1 MGLLDLSTSV
11 ASKKHV
17 DFNDARYQ
25 LADTLKPNTN
35 KHMRSTFTL
44 YDRKDVKKTSVTEIS
59 AAYMLSDKKLP
70 MGEILNKLVDLIIDM
85 EDGVLDSEKDAIY
98 AWKYSMTLLE
108 IYEDKKKRQE
118 PMSTFDNGLKS
129 MVINNSIFHRERP
142 GKYTNRTNFFNEN
155 IKKELADDIVDI
167 FKNIALPK
175 IHDIA
180 IAQSLQIAEQ
190 HQNPI
195 LDKIVGWAEDNY
207 RCGVSSFYEVMTDE
221 DTKLYYSINTIILHL
236 KNGYDMSIIGYVG
249 TDRDDK
255 FAISVF
261 NAHDISL
268 GIHSDRATA
277 KEVQSTVTTA
287 TGEAPVNPLV
297 RLVRYE
303 EKRNE
308 ILKQQYDILND
319 IRPMIPADILNITA
333 AELVVGKDYIWGCKV
348 YRETHEDLPLD
359 FKLSDVLL
367 PELEA
372 DAELIE
378 LKNTYTAA
386 AIDDAIEEDV
396 ERTDMIAQ
404 ITRAEDGTLNKPLVT
419 LDKPVEAQHPTELTT
434 PEVPFIN
441 LDKSEVPTSAD
452 AHNPQMAAMKTA
464 VDILNESLQL
474 NDLFDALAEE
484 TKPADPEPEKKF
496 GEQKPVDVAPVLPT
510 ATLTKSNTPAKPADP
525 EPAQPMVRN
534 NGFDPTSIL
543 LPGAIKT
550 IKKEVPTGPS
560 ITGQAEKRPVDATP
574 VFVTP
579 TLTPNTPAKPEPST
593 APAEAAKPELLLDDI
608 SSLFN

>member
-11 ASKKHV
+11 TSKKHV

-25 LADTLKPNTN
+25 LAESLKPNTN
-35 KHMRSTFTL
+35 KNIRSTFTL
-44 YDRKDVKKTSVTEIS
+44 YDKKKVKKTSVTEIS

-85 EDGVLDSEKDAIY
+85 EDGSLDSEKDAIY

-129 MVINNSIFHRERP
+129 MVINNDIFHRERP
-142 GKYTNRTNFFNEN
+142 GKYTNRTNFFNEA
-155 IKKELADDIVDI
+155 IKRELADDIVDI

-180 IAQSLQIAEQ
+180 IAQSLQIAER

-221 DTKLYYSINTIILHL
+221 ETKLYYSINTIILHL

-268 GIHSDRATA
+268 GVHSDRATS
-277 KEVQSTVTTA
+277 KEVQSTVTAA

-303 EKRNE
+303 EKRNQ

-319 IRPMIPADILNITA
+319 IRPMIPADILNIKA
-333 AELVVGKDYIWGCKV
+333 AESVVGKDYIWGCRV
-348 YRETHEDLPLD
+348 YRETHDDLPLD
-359 FKLSDVLL
+359 FKLSDVVL

-378 LKNTYTAA
+378 LKNTYTSAA
-386 AIDDAIEEDV
+386 LESEDID
-396 ERTDMIAQ
+396 RTDMTAQ
-404 ITRAEDGTLNKPLVT
+404 ITKEEDGSFKPLVT
-419 LDKPVEAQHPTELTT
+419 LDKPTDNTPAVEDPTHASSTPSITLDKPTE
-434 PEVPFIN
+434 PE
-441 LDKSEVPTSAD
+441 SANS
-452 AHNPQMAAMKTA
+452 HNPQMVAMKTA

-474 NDLFDALAEE
+474 NDLFDTLVEE
-484 TKPADPEPEKKF
+484 TKPVEPEPAKEFCKNP
-496 GEQKPVDVAPVLPT
+496 EVATAPVLPT
-510 ATLTKSNTPAKPADP
+510 ATLKKSAEPTEPKPVQT
-525 EPAQPMVRN
+525 QPISQN
-534 NGFDPTSIL
+534 KGFDPTSIL

-550 IKKEVPTGPS
+550 IKKEEPTGPS
-560 ITGQAEKRPVDATP
+560 VTSQAEKRPATTAP
-574 VFVTP
+574 VFAAP
-579 TLTPNTPAKPEPST
+579 TIDQPKAPDKAAQPAPQ
-593 APAEAAKPELLLDDI
+593 PADSKQPELLLDDI

>member
-11 ASKKHV
+11 TSKKHV

-25 LADTLKPNTN
+25 LAESLKPNTN
-35 KHMRSTFTL
+35 KNIRSTFTL
-44 YDRKDVKKTSVTEIS
+44 YDKKDVKKTSVTEIS

-85 EDGVLDSEKDAIY
+85 EDGSLDSEQDAIY

-129 MVINNSIFHRERP
+129 MVINNDIFHRERP
-142 GKYTNRTNFFNEN
+142 GKYTNRTNFFNDA
-155 IKKELADDIVDI
+155 IKRELADDIVDI

-180 IAQSLQIAEQ
+180 IAQSLQIAER

-221 DTKLYYSINTIILHL
+221 ETKLYYSINTIILHL

-268 GIHSDRATA
+268 GVHSDRATS
-277 KEVQSTVTTA
+277 KEVQSTVTAT

-303 EKRNE
+303 EKRNQ

-319 IRPMIPADILNITA
+319 IRPMIPADILNIKA
-333 AELVVGKDYIWGCKV
+333 AESVVGKDYIWGCRV
-348 YRETHEDLPLD
+348 YRETHDDLPLD
-359 FKLSDVLL
+359 FKLSDVVL

-378 LKNTYTAA
+378 LKNTYTSAKL
-386 AIDDAIEEDV
+386 ESEDIA
-396 ERTDMIAQ
+396 RTDMTAQ
-404 ITRAEDGTLNKPLVT
+404 ITKEEDGSFKQLVT
-419 LDKPVEAQHPTELTT
+419 LDKPTDDTPTVENVPHGDAPTAVT
-434 PEVPFIN
+434 
-441 LDKSEVPTSAD
+441 LDKHTEPESAD
-452 AHNPQMAAMKTA
+452 SHNPQMVAMKTA

-474 NDLFDALAEE
+474 NDLFDTLAEE
-484 TKPADPEPEKKF
+484 TKPAEPEPVKEF
-496 GEQKPVDVAPVLPT
+496 GKETEIATAPVLPT
-510 ATLTKSNTPAKPADP
+510 ATLVNPIMQSEP
-525 EPAQPMVRN
+525 EPVQPQPMVKN
-534 NGFDPTSIL
+534 TGFDPTSIL

-550 IKKEVPTGPS
+550 IKKEEYTGPS
-560 ITGQAEKRPVDATP
+560 VTSQAEKRPANTAP
-574 VFVTP
+574 VFAAP
-579 TLTPNTPAKPEPST
+579 TLEQPKAPEKVVQPIQQ
-593 APAEAAKPELLLDDI
+593 PAESKQPELLLDDI

>member
-35 KHMRSTFTL
+35 KHMRATFTL

-129 MVINNSIFHRERP
+129 MVINNNIFHRERP

-287 TGEAPVNPLV
+287 TGETPVNPLV

-319 IRPMIPADILNITA
+319 IRPMIPADILNIKA
-333 AELVVGKDYIWGCKV
+333 AESVVGKDYIWGCKV

-386 AIDDAIEEDV
+386 AIDGDI
-396 ERTDMIAQ
+396 ERTDMTAQ
-404 ITRAEDGTLNKPLVT
+404 ITHAEDGTLNKPLVT
-419 LDKPVEAQHPTELTT
+419 LDKPVETQHPTELTE
-434 PEVPFIN
+434 PEVQPIN

-452 AHNPQMAAMKTA
+452 VHNPQMAAMKTA

-474 NDLFDALAEE
+474 NDLFDTLAEE
-484 TKPADPEPEKKF
+484 TKPAEPEPEKKF

-510 ATLTKSNTPAKPADP
+510 ATLTKSNTPPKPIDP
-525 EPAQPMVRN
+525 EPSQPMVKN

-543 LPGAIKT
+543 LPGAVKT

-560 ITGQAEKRPVDATP
+560 ITGQAEKRPVDTTP
-574 VFVTP
+574 VFVAP
-579 TLTPNTPAKPEPST
+579 ALVPNTPANPESPT
-593 APAEAAKPELLLDDI
+593 AQAEAAKPELLLDDI

>member
-129 MVINNSIFHRERP
+129 MVINNNIFHRERP

-333 AELVVGKDYIWGCKV
+333 AESVVGKDYIWGCKV

-386 AIDDAIEEDV
+386 AIDDVIDEDV

-419 LDKPVEAQHPTELTT
+419 LDKPVETQHPTELAE
-434 PEVPFIN
+434 PEEPSIN

-510 ATLTKSNTPAKPADP
+510 ATLTKSNTPAKPVDP